1 MSATPNSLLSELLAR
16 RGACIHHLALARI
29 GEEHVGR
36 FIAAGVLVPEAPLT
50 ELGPCS
56 CEVDDCTRVVV
67 RAQGR
72 VHSVC
77 PNSRLPNE
85 EITESHLR
93 SYSFNEAE
101 WLRRFAAANDL
112 KGAPQEHTPRLAYI
126 GTRTFPGG
134 VAAVLL
140 LRDIRK
146 DELLTL
152 RMLLRVKHPEQPCIL
167 LVPKRPRLDEGD
179 LAVLAL
185 ERHRLIVLPEALTT
199 GDGLR
204 IDWPSSSVSVDPAE
218 EPGAPAR
225 LIIRKTSKAAIL
237 DGVDLKL
244 QRRPFA
250 LLLFLAENATP
261 ELLPVPSSSIFE
273 EVWQT
278 NSAADVELF
287 DVQVNDHV
295 SKIRKAF
302 REQLGLSAMESQKLL
317 FNEKGKGFCLAIP
330 PDQIRFL

>member
-1 MSATPNSLLSELLAR
+1 VNVTPNSLLSESLAR
-16 RGACIHHLALARI
+16 PGARIFHRTLARI

-36 FIAAGVLVPEAPLT
+36 FVAAGVLVPEAPLT

-72 VHSVC
+72 VYSVC
-77 PNSRLPNE
+77 PNSRLSNE
-85 EITESHLR
+85 EITEEHLR
-93 SYSFNEAE
+93 SYGFNEAE
-101 WLRRFAAANDL
+101 WLRRFAVANDL
-112 KGAPQEHTPRLAYI
+112 KGGPQEHTPRLAYL
-126 GTRTFPGG
+126 GTRSFPGG
-134 VAAVLL
+134 GAAVLL

-152 RMLLRVKHPEQPCIL
+152 RMMLKVKHPEQPCIL

-179 LAVLAL
+179 VAVLAL
-185 ERHRLIVLPEALTT
+185 EGHRLVVLTEALAT
-199 GDGLR
+199 GESLR
-204 IDWPSSSVSVDPAE
+204 INWPSSSVSSDPAK
-218 EPGAPAR
+218 EPAATAR

-237 DGVDLKL
+237 DGVVLKL
-244 QRRPFA
+244 QPLPFA

-261 ELLPVPSSSIFE
+261 ELLPVPSSLIFE

-302 REQLGLSAMESQKLL
+302 RKQLGLSAMESQKLL